1 MSATWYAVLIATLG
15 CYAAKIAGQ
24 SVPQRFLDKPLVHEI
39 ADALPIALLMAL
51 VAVQTFAIGQTLVI
65 DARFAGLAA
74 AVVAL
79 LLRAPFLVV
88 VVVASAVAAAF
99 RALGWAT

>member
-1 MSATWYAVLIATLG
+1 VSTTWWALSVAILG

-24 SVPQRFLDKPLVHEI
+24 SVPQRFLTTPIVHEVS
-39 ADALPIALLMAL
+39 DALPIALLMAL
-51 VAVQTFAIGQTLVI
+51 VAVQTFAVGQLLVI
-65 DARFAGLAA
+65 DARLAGLAA

-79 LLRAPFLVV
+79 MLRAPFLVV
-88 VVVASAVAAAF
+88 VVVAAAVAGGM

>member
-1 MSATWYAVLIATLG
+1 MTELWWALFLATLG

-24 SVPQRFLDKPLVHEI
+24 SVPHRFLEQPLVLAI
-39 ADALPIALLMAL
+39 SDALPVALLMAL
-51 VAVQTFAIGQTLVI
+51 VAVQTFTVGQTLVI
-65 DARFAGLAA
+65 DARAAGVAA

-88 VVVASAVAAAF
+88 VLVAALVAAGA
-99 RALGWAT
+99 RALGWAA

>member
-1 MSATWYAVLIATLG
+1 MSELWWALLLATAG

-24 SVPQRFLDKPLVHEI
+24 SVPEHVLERPLVR
-39 ADALPIALLMAL
+39 AVSDALPVALLMAL
-51 VAVQTFAIGQTLVI
+51 VAVQTFAVGQTLVL
-65 DARFAGLAA
+65 DARAAGLAA

-88 VVVASAVAAAF
+88 VLVAAAVAAGF
-99 RALGWAT
+99 RAMGWAV

>member
-1 MSATWYAVLIATLG
+1 MSATWWAVLLATAG

-24 SVPQRFLDKPLVHEI
+24 SVPETVLDRPIVR
-39 ADALPIALLMAL
+39 AVSDALPVALLMAL
-51 VAVQTFAIGQTLVI
+51 VAVQTFAVGQTLVL
-65 DARFAGLAA
+65 DARFAGLCA

-88 VVVASAVAAAF
+88 VVVAAVVAAGF
-99 RALGWAT
+99 RHLGWAP

>member
-1 MSATWYAVLIATLG
+1 MTATWWAVLLATIG
-15 CYAAKIAGQ
+15 CYAAKLGGH
-24 SVPQRFLDKPLVHEI
+24 SVPQRVLDRPLVRAI

-51 VAVQTFAIGQTLVI
+51 VAVQTFAVGQTIVL
-65 DARFAGLAA
+65 DARVAGLGA

-88 VVVASAVAAAF
+88 VIVAAATAAVF
-99 RALGWAT
+99 RQLGWAA